1 MRSIV
6 GALSKVLDPGH
17 PSPGDDLD
25 LAANQARELVTTMS
39 AIGLRVRNVM
49 RELTAQVTTAEA
61 MRKIFEDYIGKLYMT
76 DYAELAGSDHPLAR
90 KSHVLEL
97 ARDMAFTDQRDR
109 LTMWYTEHRF
119 NRDATAAEAHL
130 DRTLKRVLD
139 LTRLPDYL
147 DRLEGDIRRMQ
158 RRLLR

>member
-109 LTMWYTEHRF
+109 LTKIGRANVWTPVT
-119 NRDATAAEAHL
+119 NAHP
-130 DRTLKRVLD
+130 VF
-139 LTRLPDYL
+139 
-147 DRLEGDIRRMQ
+147 
-158 RRLLR
+158 RLLLEKNKKHT

>member
-97 ARDMAFTDQRDR
+97 ARDMARSEER
-109 LTMWYTEHRF
+109 RGGKEWV
-119 NRDATAAEAHL
+119 
-130 DRTLKRVLD
+130 RTGRSRWAPYHSKKKR
-139 LTRLPDYL
+139 T
-147 DRLEGDIRRMQ
+147 IKS
-158 RRLLR
+158 